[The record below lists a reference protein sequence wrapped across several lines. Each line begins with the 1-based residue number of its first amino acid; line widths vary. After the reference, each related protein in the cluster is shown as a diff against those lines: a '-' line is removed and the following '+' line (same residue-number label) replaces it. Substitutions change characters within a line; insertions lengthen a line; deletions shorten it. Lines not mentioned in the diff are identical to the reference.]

1 MGIWGFG
8 DNSDYKLVV
17 KESDHKPG
25 LFHWLIED
33 ETGKPRA
40 LPPVRGQDHGFSS
53 YEAAE
58 ADAREVVNGLGADFR
73 DLDIEKG

>member
-8 DNSDYKLVV
+8 DNSDFKLIV
-17 KESDHKPG
+17 KESDKKKG

-33 ETGKPRA
+33 ADGKPRA
-40 LPPVRGQDHGFSS
+40 LPPVMGSFHGFSS

-58 ADAREVVNGLGADFR
+58 ADARALVEGLGADFN
-73 DLDIEKG
+73 DLEVIEE